1 MSGGTKLGDRVRV
14 SGNVSL
20 LLFPEAKTYEGVAE
34 ESSSSSSVSQ
44 LVPPWEDEV
53 EPTDDTAPAE
63 VWGPPPGL
71 TFEGVTVVDPTI
83 PPGQSWNEESAD
95 SMPTY
100 TMPVQAETVAT
111 SGSAPPWDT
120 FDGQPP
126 LPPPN
131 DPPEATSPPS
141 TSGLI
146 AALQVQALVY
156 VPDFVPEV
164 VEISLEIPTA
174 VQAACETVQDAR
186 LAYQSSSFPYLCA
199 AVPQPAP
206 AFAVFVAAPLWQ
218 NGTAVVLFDC
228 LGYDGTL
235 FAKSVHC
242 RLSRESLL
250 LAAGL
255 PHDAAVHVYLRGS
268 LHHLGIDQRTTLTTG
283 DTVQIVRRG
292 ILPGTCH
299 YLEDRLG
306 TVELWNRN
314 AELPGP
320 RTHFNGCF
328 QVLSEGAPFP
338 FLVRPDGYSSFKKDL
353 ASSVGSEEH
362 RLTLKTSVPRIVDSY
377 PFGYWA
383 SGVIVATEALSR
395 VPYPPARHHET
406 RRILILDQRR
416 ILQGFSWRL
425 VSGRVVPVQDVV
437 GPFAA
442 LCPFGHTVLAHG
454 APTEQ
459 HGEEPAFIIQHGQV
473 LTIEYRPVQ
482 EGGDVPA
489 SPWSDHAQH
498 VPGTQQGMLF
508 DRGDGDRHSG
518 PSTGRTVSGND
529 RTRSRTPRQNGPSD
543 TGATAPAVYGRAHAN
558 HSVKWGLDFKL
569 HALAEGT
576 PDLTPDSWKMLARLD
591 HRPPIML
598 ALNPDRAGVEEGP
611 VAQTLCLP
619 LKPLRL
625 PFPSSTLW
633 GFGSSPFRGWCSQ
646 CKLLVEPTS
655 ECAWTQHI
663 MREARTATRLLG
675 CEWPFPPYRWPLGF
689 LDDDS
694 DEPMSDHE
702 GLGVQVDVTFYLL
715 TPGHT
720 PEKVEM
726 TVILP
731 QIVQDI
737 LDLVDIC
744 RDSVRKSL
752 YPGLI
757 VVEPQPD
764 PGWGVL
770 LAVPTWPRSQ
780 PVVCIDA
787 SLYDGRVFAVVVSRD
802 IDFQEICEVA
812 GLGPTAEV
820 DIYLPNDPQP
830 LPPHGVCVLSD
841 GMCLTFRRRGARRFG
856 TFNLPAML
864 TTHLPWEHSPVF
876 PRDTLGNG
884 YCVAGPQGQVL
895 YRLHPE
901 RAFYYRSDIALLAG
915 LHPFRTIVT
924 PAVPQPTD
932 VCIRG
937 WECRTVVAATDRDDQ
952 VSWDGTV
959 CTATVGLLD
968 CRPLLIG
975 WLPISSRDAWIDLRP
990 IRATLS
996 RLTPPGWQ
1004 IVFPGLPEHWTW
1016 TCFVSGQVIVV
1027 ALAPTVEAN
1036 LETFL
1041 ASLTAPDDLTSE
1053 GSDDEL
1059 SRHEVNSTSNIVV
1072 PASSAPSASVAIG
1085 TGHERRLGVL
1095 ALCCLFGLI
1104 ALLPGEVFS
1113 SCAVGLCVF
1122 AVGGHPYL
1130 PALYLWH
1137 FLMGGGH
1144 LPVTAMQQPPWRG
1157 GYIPTREGEVCEFGG
1172 KVDTLW
1178 RRPVA
1183 TPCRSRHAALGP
1195 LFHQEKDGGRHLFP
1209 EPIQEDNAPWKEP
1222 LVTLLEESSRR
1233 DDNWAF
1239 LAATL
1244 LDTLIDHF
1252 QTIGEQKASQRT
1264 PVSLA
1269 HHLPTAQIHDLTAVS
1284 FDFGVSFATAGQL
1297 VQPHSWILGHSVPSW
1312 LSRDAGADLL
1322 CAAPSGCV
1330 SHDEDLHIYTDGSF
1344 DGSCSSWAFAVIAHR
1359 NNSQRLA
1366 GWAAGRTVVD
1376 VEDPVYVGAQ
1386 GHSPLVGEQ
1395 CALLW
1400 AVAWA
1405 LQAPHSHSIRFF
1417 ADCEVALRQ
1426 TTGRYGAHSTGGLAG
1441 ICRCFFQAL
1450 EAARPS
1456 FHADISHVKSHAGTV
1471 ANELVDKLA
1480 KYACTPA
1487 WTTAAPSAFQQ
1498 LVAAWSRS
1506 PHLPWLWTAFEAWR
1520 QPSLWPHFSGTGF
1533 VDKDRVS
1540 FSCPSARHC
1549 REYFGLAESQ
1559 SRTST
1564 LTTLAGDFCAFT
1576 LNTQTLAD
1584 QQAHFVEV
1592 PASDHGFPGKVAFL
1606 RDQFDYYG
1614 ATIVALQE
1622 ARAAQ
1627 DGMFISRTHIR
1638 ICTGKDKQGN
1648 FGVELWLSRRHPFA
1662 WLGPTPVC
1670 FEPSHLLALFEPPR
1684 TFCQIQPWGLED
1696 TDHCP
1701 TWSGSDLPPAGKLVA
1716 GSQTPSRPLMPWQF
1730 CFRPR

>member
-1 MSGGTKLGDRVRV
+1 MCLV
-14 SGNVSL
+14 S
-20 LLFPEAKTYEGVAE
+20 
-34 ESSSSSSVSQ
+34 
-44 LVPPWEDEV
+44 
-53 EPTDDTAPAE
+53 PTASRFVYSTE
-63 VWGPPPGL
+63 RIV
-71 TFEGVTVVDPTI
+71 FI
-83 PPGQSWNEESAD
+83 QFS
-95 SMPTY
+95 
-100 TMPVQAETVAT
+100 VAT
-111 SGSAPPWDT
+111 GPSLGGRGSAPPWDT

-529 RTRSRTPRQNGPSD
+529 RLGQQRASSGVNG
-543 TGATAPAVYGRAHAN
+543 
-558 HSVKWGLDFKL
+558 LF
-569 HALAEGT
+569 
-576 PDLTPDSWKMLARLD
+576 
-591 HRPPIML
+591 RPT
-598 ALNPDRAGVEEGP
+598 D
-611 VAQTLCLP
+611 
-619 LKPLRL
+619 
-625 PFPSSTLW
+625 
-633 GFGSSPFRGWCSQ
+633 
-646 CKLLVEPTS
+646 
-655 ECAWTQHI
+655 
-663 MREARTATRLLG
+663 
-675 CEWPFPPYRWPLGF
+675 
-689 LDDDS
+689 
-694 DEPMSDHE
+694 
-702 GLGVQVDVTFYLL
+702 
-715 TPGHT
+715 GHT

-764 PGWGVL
+764 P
-770 LAVPTWPRSQ
+770 
-780 PVVCIDA
+780 
-787 SLYDGRVFAVVVSRD
+787 
-802 IDFQEICEVA
+802 
-812 GLGPTAEV
+812 
-820 DIYLPNDPQP
+820 
-830 LPPHGVCVLSD
+830 
-841 GMCLTFRRRGARRFG
+841 GARRFG

-1344 DGSCSSWAFAVIAHR
+1344 D
-1359 NNSQRLA
+1359 
-1366 GWAAGRTVVD
+1366 
-1376 VEDPVYVGAQ
+1376 
-1386 GHSPLVGEQ
+1386 
-1395 CALLW
+1395 
-1400 AVAWA
+1400 
-1405 LQAPHSHSIRFF
+1405 
-1417 ADCEVALRQ
+1417 
-1426 TTGRYGAHSTGGLAG
+1426 
-1441 ICRCFFQAL
+1441 
-1450 EAARPS
+1450 
-1456 FHADISHVKSHAGTV
+1456 
-1471 ANELVDKLA
+1471 
-1480 KYACTPA
+1480 
-1487 WTTAAPSAFQQ
+1487 
-1498 LVAAWSRS
+1498 
-1506 PHLPWLWTAFEAWR
+1506 
-1520 QPSLWPHFSGTGF
+1520 
-1533 VDKDRVS
+1533 
-1540 FSCPSARHC
+1540 
-1549 REYFGLAESQ
+1549 
-1559 SRTST
+1559 
-1564 LTTLAGDFCAFT
+1564 
-1576 LNTQTLAD
+1576 
-1584 QQAHFVEV
+1584 
-1592 PASDHGFPGKVAFL
+1592 
-1606 RDQFDYYG
+1606 
-1614 ATIVALQE
+1614 
-1622 ARAAQ
+1622 
-1627 DGMFISRTHIR
+1627 
-1638 ICTGKDKQGN
+1638 
-1648 FGVELWLSRRHPFA
+1648 
-1662 WLGPTPVC
+1662 
-1670 FEPSHLLALFEPPR
+1670 
-1684 TFCQIQPWGLED
+1684 
-1696 TDHCP
+1696 
-1701 TWSGSDLPPAGKLVA
+1701 
-1716 GSQTPSRPLMPWQF
+1716 
-1730 CFRPR
+1730 

>member
-1 MSGGTKLGDRVRV
+1 MCAFTVGDLDVQGELANSVIAVAEVLSPANTGVSRDEACDIFVLLDPRPFGLKPHLLFLHHDIVHIPTVVALLGLPTSSAFKVGVSGGTKLGDRVRV

-20 LLFPEAKTYEGVAE
+20 LLFPEAKTYEDVAE

-44 LVPPWEDEV
+44 LVPPWEDEA

-83 PPGQSWNEESAD
+83 PPGQSWNEESVD

-100 TMPVQAETVAT
+100 TVPVQAETVAT
-111 SGSAPPWDT
+111 SGSPPPWDT

-131 DPPEATSPPS
+131 DPPEVTSPPS

-164 VEISLEIPTA
+164 VEISLDIPTA

-328 QVLSEGAPFP
+328 QILSEGAPFP

-353 ASSVGSEEH
+353 ASSVGSDEH

-442 LCPFGHTVLAHG
+442 SCPFGHTVLAHG

-529 RTRSRTPRQNGPSD
+529 RT
-543 TGATAPAVYGRAHAN
+543 
-558 HSVKWGLDFKL
+558 
-569 HALAEGT
+569 
-576 PDLTPDSWKMLARLD
+576 
-591 HRPPIML
+591 
-598 ALNPDRAGVEEGP
+598 
-611 VAQTLCLP
+611 
-619 LKPLRL
+619 
-625 PFPSSTLW
+625 
-633 GFGSSPFRGWCSQ
+633 
-646 CKLLVEPTS
+646 
-655 ECAWTQHI
+655 
-663 MREARTATRLLG
+663 ATRLLG
-675 CEWPFPPYRWPLGF
+675 CEWPFPPYRWPIGF
-689 LDDDS
+689 FDDDS

-764 PGWGVL
+764 PG
-770 LAVPTWPRSQ
+770 
-780 PVVCIDA
+780 
-787 SLYDGRVFAVVVSRD
+787 
-802 IDFQEICEVA
+802 
-812 GLGPTAEV
+812 
-820 DIYLPNDPQP
+820 
-830 LPPHGVCVLSD
+830 
-841 GMCLTFRRRGARRFG
+841 ARRFG
-856 TFNLPAML
+856 TFNLSAML

-884 YCVAGPQGQVL
+884 YC
-895 YRLHPE
+895 
-901 RAFYYRSDIALLAG
+901 
-915 LHPFRTIVT
+915 
-924 PAVPQPTD
+924 
-932 VCIRG
+932 
-937 WECRTVVAATDRDDQ
+937 
-952 VSWDGTV
+952 
-959 CTATVGLLD
+959 
-968 CRPLLIG
+968 
-975 WLPISSRDAWIDLRP
+975 
-990 IRATLS
+990 
-996 RLTPPGWQ
+996 
-1004 IVFPGLPEHWTW
+1004 
-1016 TCFVSGQVIVV
+1016 
-1027 ALAPTVEAN
+1027 AN

-1041 ASLTAPDDLTSE
+1041 ASLPAPDDLTSE

-1059 SRHEVNSTSNIVV
+1059 SRHEVDSTSNIVV
-1072 PASSAPSASVAIG
+1072 PASPAPSASVAIG
-1085 TGHERRLGVL
+1085 TGQERRLGVL

-1137 FLMGGGH
+1137 FLIGGGH

-1157 GYIPTREGEVCEFGG
+1157 EQTSTREGEVCEFGG

-1183 TPCRSRHAALGP
+1183 TPCRSRNAALGP
-1195 LFHQEKDGGRHLFP
+1195 LFHQEKDGGRHRLP
-1209 EPIQEDNAPWKEP
+1209 EPIQEDTAPWREP

-1244 LDTLIDHF
+1244 LDTLLDHF
-1252 QTIGEQKASQRT
+1252 QTIGEQKAPQRT

-1312 LSRDAGADLL
+1312 LARDAGADLL
-1322 CAAPSGCV
+1322 CAAPSGCA

-1376 VEDPVYVGAQ
+1376 VE
-1386 GHSPLVGEQ
+1386 
-1395 CALLW
+1395 
-1400 AVAWA
+1400 
-1405 LQAPHSHSIRFF
+1405 
-1417 ADCEVALRQ
+1417 
-1426 TTGRYGAHSTGGLAG
+1426 
-1441 ICRCFFQAL
+1441 
-1450 EAARPS
+1450 
-1456 FHADISHVKSHAGTV
+1456 
-1471 ANELVDKLA
+1471 
-1480 KYACTPA
+1480 
-1487 WTTAAPSAFQQ
+1487 
-1498 LVAAWSRS
+1498 
-1506 PHLPWLWTAFEAWR
+1506 
-1520 QPSLWPHFSGTGF
+1520 
-1533 VDKDRVS
+1533 
-1540 FSCPSARHC
+1540 
-1549 REYFGLAESQ
+1549 
-1559 SRTST
+1559 
-1564 LTTLAGDFCAFT
+1564 
-1576 LNTQTLAD
+1576 
-1584 QQAHFVEV
+1584 V
-1592 PASDHGFPGKVAFL
+1592 PASDHGFPGDFNMHFATPIPGHVGDKVFPSKHEVPDAF
-1606 RDQFDYYG
+1606 
-1614 ATIVALQE
+1614 V
-1622 ARAAQ
+1622 
-1627 DGMFISRTHIR
+1627 
-1638 ICTGKDKQGN
+1638 
-1648 FGVELWLSRRHPFA
+1648 
-1662 WLGPTPVC
+1662 
-1670 FEPSHLLALFEPPR
+1670 
-1684 TFCQIQPWGLED
+1684 
-1696 TDHCP
+1696 
-1701 TWSGSDLPPAGKLVA
+1701 
-1716 GSQTPSRPLMPWQF
+1716 
-1730 CFRPR
+1730 